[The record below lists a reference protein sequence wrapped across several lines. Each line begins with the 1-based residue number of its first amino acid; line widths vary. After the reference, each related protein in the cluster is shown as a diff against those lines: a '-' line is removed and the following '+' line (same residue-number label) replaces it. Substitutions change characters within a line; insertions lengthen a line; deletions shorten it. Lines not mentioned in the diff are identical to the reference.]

1 MSSALTLLQMSI
13 PSFQTFLEK
22 KQHRDLK
29 KKEKKKG
36 IVLEVMSYIS
46 LQRIV
51 L

>member
-13 PSFQTFLEK
+13 PSFQNFFENMK
-22 KQHRDLK
+22 NKDLK